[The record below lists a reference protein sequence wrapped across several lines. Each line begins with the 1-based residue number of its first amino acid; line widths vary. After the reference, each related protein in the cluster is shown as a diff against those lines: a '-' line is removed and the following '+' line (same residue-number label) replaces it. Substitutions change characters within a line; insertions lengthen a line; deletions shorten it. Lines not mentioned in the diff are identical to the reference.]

1 MKNFLLVFVSLF
13 LIYMASSFT
22 SASEQSRSRNILIIN
37 AYHFTYE
44 WTLEQN
50 QGLIEILKDQ
60 YPNAIIYTEF
70 LDWKRFPKTSLL
82 DESRHFFENKYKDIT
97 IDLIL
102 TTDDM
107 GLTFALDH
115 RLELFHDA
123 PIVFSGIIESTA
135 NEILG
140 EATNVTGV
148 YEVMRPEG
156 TLNLISLLQPDVNK
170 IHLIHDFSESGL
182 RTADAF
188 FDALDRFDSN
198 AYEINNISHLSFD
211 DLLLEVATF
220 EEDSV
225 IMMISYNS
233 SVDGLMEIPEYFG
246 RMISSTSAVPVY
258 SIDEFL
264 LGTGIIGGTFLSGRL
279 QGHEMGKLA
288 IQILEGRHADDLE
301 HVKEA
306 TVFTAVDENQMNRFK
321 LDKNALPKDI
331 VILNEQFSFF
341 ETYSQL
347 VLTIEII
354 LGILILFIFFLMIG
368 IRKYRLSEQKILSQK
383 NDLQILNEQL
393 STSEQALKIQNDALL
408 SYQLNLEHEAYHDPL
423 TSLPNRNF
431 LNQHFS
437 QMVLSSDNQ
446 TQKTALVFIN
456 LDNFKYINNTYG
468 HPFGDRVLKVI
479 AVRLND
485 FKESTFTIRLNGD
498 EFILLIPVA
507 QDDTE
512 AYLFQVMNSLKN
524 LFIRPVHIDDENIR
538 LTSSIGY
545 SIFPDDGPDLD
556 ELLIQADMA
565 MYHAKKT
572 GKSTYR
578 HYEPQMSDKM
588 ENDFI
593 LVSHLRKAYENKELS
608 LNFQPQIDS
617 KTHKIVGF
625 EALLRW
631 QSPELGIV
639 SPLKIIPLAESSGL
653 ILPIGQCVLEQA
665 IRFTLDMLDYMEEP
679 FLVSVNISVI
689 QLLEASFVED
699 LLETLASF
707 DLEPSYLQLE
717 ITESILIESY
727 EILLGKLKKLRA
739 HGISLSLDDFGTGYS
754 SLSYLQQLPLTEL
767 KIDKKFIDEIT
778 QPDTDY
784 ILIDSIIMLA
794 QGLNLK
800 VVAEGVE
807 KEFQAGYLEAKG
819 CHIIQGYYY
828 GKPMTEKEII
838 LYCHDFSVEK
848 IITPMN

>member
-1 MKNFLLVFVSLF
+1 MKKVMLVFASLF
-13 LIYMASSFT
+13 LVCMASSYAI
-22 SASEQSRSRNILIIN
+22 ASEQSQSRNILIIN

-60 YPNAIIYTEF
+60 YPNTIIYTEF
-70 LDWKRFPKTSLL
+70 LDWKRFPNASLL
-82 DESRHFFENKYKDIT
+82 DESRQFLENKYKDVP

-107 GLTFALDH
+107 GVTFALDH
-115 RLELFHDA
+115 RRELFHDA
-123 PIVFSGIIESTA
+123 PIVFSGIIRSSA
-135 NEILG
+135 KDILG
-140 EATNVTGV
+140 DSKNVTGV
-148 YEVMRPEG
+148 YEEMDPKG
-156 TLNLISLLQPDVNK
+156 ALQLIARLQPEVRK
-170 IHLIHDFSESGL
+170 IHLIHDLSESGR

-188 FDALDRFDSN
+188 YDALNHFDTDS
-198 AYEINNISHLSFD
+198 YEINDLSHLSFD
-211 DLLLEVATF
+211 ELLLEVSTF
-220 EEDSV
+220 EKDSA
-225 IMMISYNS
+225 IMMISYNG
-233 SVDGLMEIPEYFG
+233 SVDGLIETPEYFG
-246 RMISSTSAVPVY
+246 RLIASTSSVPVY
-258 SIDEFL
+258 SIDAYL
-264 LGTGIIGGTFLSGRL
+264 LGTGITGGTFLSGRL
-279 QGHEMGKLA
+279 QGHELGKLA
-288 IQILEGRHADDLE
+288 IQILNGQHADDLA
-301 HVKEA
+301 HIKEA
-306 TVFTAVDENQMNRFK
+306 TVYTAVDEDQLRK
-321 LDKNALPKDI
+321 VDLDKDVLPEAV
-331 VILNEQFSFF
+331 VILNEQSSFF
-341 ETYSQL
+341 ETYSEL

-354 LGILILFIFFLMIG
+354 LSIMTLFLFFLIVG
-368 IRKYRLSEQKILSQK
+368 IRKYRLSEKKILNQK

-393 STSEQALKIQNDALL
+393 SSSEEELKAQNNALI
-408 SYQLNLEHEAYHDPL
+408 SYQLNLEHEAYHDPM

-446 TQKTALVFIN
+446 TQKTALVFVD

-479 AVRLND
+479 AVRLKD

-498 EFILLIPVA
+498 EFILLIPVT

-512 AYLFQVMNSLKN
+512 AYLFQVMNNLKN
-524 LFIRPVHIDDENIR
+524 LFIRPVHIDDQNIR
-538 LTSSIGY
+538 LTASIGY
-545 SIFPDDGPDLD
+545 SLYPDDGQDLD

-588 ENDFI
+588 ENDYI

-617 KTHKIVGF
+617 NTHKIVGF

-631 QSPELGIV
+631 HSPELGTV
-639 SPLKIIPLAESSGL
+639 SPLKIIPIAESSGL
-653 ILPIGQCVLEQA
+653 ILPIGQCILEQA
-665 IRFTLDMLDYMEEP
+665 IRFTLDMLDHIEEP

-689 QLLEASFVED
+689 QLLEASFVDD
-699 LLETLASF
+699 LIETLASF
-707 DLEPSYLQLE
+707 ELEPSYLQLE

-727 EILLGKLKKLRA
+727 DIILGKLKKLRA

-767 KIDKKFIDEIT
+767 KIDKKFIDEIIH
-778 QPDTDY
+778 PNTDY
-784 ILIDSIIMLA
+784 VLIDSIIMLA
-794 QGLNLK
+794 QALNLN

-807 KEFQAGYLEAKG
+807 KEFQAEYLEAKG
-819 CHIIQGYYY
+819 CHVIQGYYY

-838 LYCHDFSVEK
+838 LYCQDFSLDKV
-848 IITPMN
+848 ITPTE